1 MLPFEYD
8 VVQKV
13 KKVNIKIVRD
23 FDVENISV
31 KLWNE
36 HDLDQKV
43 KKVRQR
49 STSNLSEILMW
60 RISL

>member
-13 KKVNIKIVRD
+13 KQVSIKLVRD

-31 KLWNE
+31 K
-36 HDLDQKV
+36 
-43 KKVRQR
+43 
-49 STSNLSEILMW
+49 
-60 RISL
+60 